1 MVVEKGCSYIVSG
14 VVWVLARGFKT
25 FSVVVNGCR
34 EFYIVLGVLEVL
46 RGFQWL

>member
-14 VVWVLARGFKT
+14 VVWVLARGFKK
-25 FSVVVNGCR
+25 FSVVVNSCR
-34 EFYIVLGVLEVL
+34 VVSGGLEVL